1 MLGYPPSKATPH
13 VRYVVA
19 SHRVWH
25 KNCSSESVAR
35 LPRAKSLYT
44 CSYQRWIPNQ
54 TTERKFVARRSWG
67 GQPKQPLHL
76 LNYWTILP
84 HPLSSDTLHC
94 INTVTLAILIW
105 TTILETH
112 LIIQKRV
119 KSTRVH
125 RPSAHR
131 LYSLCKGMI
140 LIHYEISPWIRC
152 NVFFFEKGS
161 DALVHQP

>member
-1 MLGYPPSKATPH
+1 MCVPLELLPSWTISIRGKLAFLALEDAWYPPSKATPH

-25 KNCSSESVAR
+25 KNCSSQSVAR

-44 CSYQRWIPNQ
+44 CSCQRWIPNQ
-54 TTERKFVARRSWG
+54 TTERKFVARRTWG

-105 TTILETH
+105 T
-112 LIIQKRV
+112 
-119 KSTRVH
+119 
-125 RPSAHR
+125 
-131 LYSLCKGMI
+131 
-140 LIHYEISPWIRC
+140 IRC
-152 NVFFFEKGS
+152 KHANYFRNTFDYSKKSEIHS
-161 DALVHQP
+161 SS